1 MPSFVLL
8 QVSPNRIPPIG
19 IHTIPKQIHNQQH
32 PHISKLIPVKLIR
45 RTFVRTAETVALMR
59 GPVQYVALNPTR
71 DLSKDRLQLPSS
83 LKPSDPQSFTESYE
97 GRQIVFVPLHHI
109 QNETYTTYFTRA

>member
-1 MPSFVLL
+1 M
-8 QVSPNRIPPIG
+8 
-19 IHTIPKQIHNQQH
+19 
-32 PHISKLIPVKLIR
+32 KLTR
-45 RTFVRTAETVALMR
+45 RTFVRTAETVALMP

-97 GRQIVFVPLHHI
+97 GRQIRLRPPPPHPERDLHHLLHPSLTPTSVEKWTL
-109 QNETYTTYFTRA
+109 NDHVYHA